1 MALQA
6 ALIKAPIEAQSLRAR
21 GVQALEWFVLQRSNR
36 AGGSLESPACTSL
49 RANLMN
55 HLPTSIEISPSI
67 LYFGTPVALIT
78 TLSVSAETNVSP
90 MSSAWALGDRLVLGL
105 GRASQGCE
113 NFQLTGEAV
122 VNLPGPA
129 QCAAVEALAPTTGR
143 YPVPDHKRAMGY
155 RHEADKFAL
164 AGLTPV
170 PSRFVGPPRI
180 AECPMQLE
188 VRLLAAHEATVVN
201 GDDPEFMLLEARVL
215 QVHAHQDI
223 VLPESQHIDTA
234 RWSPLLYVFR
244 HYFGTGGRL
253 GRNFR
258 AET

>member
-1 MALQA
+1 M
-6 ALIKAPIEAQSLRAR
+6 
-21 GVQALEWFVLQRSNR
+21 NR
-36 AGGSLESPACTSL
+36 PPA
-49 RANLMN
+49 
-55 HLPTSIEISPSI
+55 SIEISPSI
-67 LYFGTPVALIT
+67 LYFGTPVALIS
-78 TLSVSAETNVSP
+78 TLSVRGEANLSP

-105 GRASQGCE
+105 AQASQGCE
-113 NFQLTGEAV
+113 NFLLTREAV

-143 YPVPDHKRAMGY
+143 HPVPDYKQAMGY
-155 RHEADKFAL
+155 RHEADKFSL
-164 AGLTPV
+164 AQLTPL
-170 PSRFVGPPRI
+170 PSRLVRPPRI

-188 VRLLAAHEATVVN
+188 VHLLAAHEATVVE
-201 GDDPEFMLLEARVL
+201 GDDPEFVLLEARVL
-215 QVHAHQDI
+215 RVHAHEDI
-223 VLPESQHIDTA
+223 VLPDSQHIDTA

>member
-1 MALQA
+1 
-6 ALIKAPIEAQSLRAR
+6 
-21 GVQALEWFVLQRSNR
+21 
-36 AGGSLESPACTSL
+36 
-49 RANLMN
+49 MN
-55 HLPTSIEISPSI
+55 HRPPNSIEIAPTI
-67 LYFGTPVALIT
+67 LYFGTPVALIS
-78 TLSVSAETNVSP
+78 TLNARAQPNLSP

-105 GRASQGCE
+105 ARASQGCE
-113 NFQLTGEAV
+113 NFLLTREAV

-143 YPVPDHKRAMGY
+143 HPVPDHKQAMGY
-155 RHEADKFAL
+155 RHEADKFSL

-188 VRLLAAHEATVVN
+188 VRLLAAHGATVAD
-201 GDDPEFMLLEARVL
+201 GDDPEFVLIEARVL
-215 QVHAHQDI
+215 QVHAHEDI
-223 VLPESQHIDTA
+223 VLPDSQHIDTG